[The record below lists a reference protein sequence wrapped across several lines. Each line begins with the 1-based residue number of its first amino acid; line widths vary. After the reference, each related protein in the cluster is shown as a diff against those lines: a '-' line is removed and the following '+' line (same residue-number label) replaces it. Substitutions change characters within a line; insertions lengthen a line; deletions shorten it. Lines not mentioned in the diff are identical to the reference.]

1 MLNAFAILIF
11 EQVLATNRAA
21 DLDAAVLDRID
32 EAVHFA
38 LPQRQERLNIAS
50 QYFCEHVLN
59 RAPSY
64 SDAWYNGGGIVAS
77 IRKSID
83 AILCGQGSAVFGS
96 GLVPS
101 KKIELQDFEK
111 VVASNSSSDTEEMSE
126 ENQEEEE
133 EEDEATGTFKKLGQ
147 NEKCFISFIA
157 FSNTT
162 RISVY

>member
-1 MLNAFAILIF
+1 MRSSILIF

-38 LPQRQERLNIAS
+38 LPKRQERLNIAS

-64 SDAWYNGGGIVAS
+64 SDAWYNGGGVVAS

-83 AILCGQGSAVFGS
+83 AVLCGQGSAVFGS

-133 EEDEATGTFKKLGQ
+133 EEDEATGTFKKLKKMK
-147 NEKCFISFIA
+147 N
-157 FSNTT
+157 
-162 RISVY
+162 VV